1 MVLTRAFH
9 INNKVRQYLYQ
20 SSKAIVSA
28 DASIWQIGHTFCVI
42 HFCVIHPIFKET
54 HEVMQSVI
62 QNFAWYK
69 VSYLQWNKV
78 SYYFFSDV
86 EWHTIAEML
95 YLQEQEYQ
103 APPVNLFLLLKNPN
117 HIIQGFLGP
126 PKSNLWVHEQTS
138 ALRYYPGLEFWED
151 YQTPLVFLYY
161 FISFKVPQRGYPW
174 TPLVPSSQNLW
185 FINRAVLPGLTMPGG
200 VYRSPMIISL
210 FFSAIHQPS
219 AGSHKVTLRHQ
230 NVQKLTSVC
239 PEDLIDTPWPYVN
252 QRKAHLV
259 PSGSPLVV
267 FSFRV
272 VREAREAREW

>member
-1 MVLTRAFH
+1 MT
-9 INNKVRQYLYQ
+9 
-20 SSKAIVSA
+20 
-28 DASIWQIGHTFCVI
+28 
-42 HFCVIHPIFKET
+42 
-54 HEVMQSVI
+54 QSVI
-62 QNFAWYK
+62 LAVKQSVILFF
-69 VSYLQWNKV
+69 QWRRV
-78 SYYFFSDV
+78 AYYSGNV
-86 EWHTIAEML
+86 I
-95 YLQEQEYQ
+95 
-103 APPVNLFLLLKNPN
+103 PPGAGIPGPSSKFVLFVTNPN

-138 ALRYYPGLEFWED
+138 ALWYYPGLEFWED

-259 PSGSPLVV
+259 PSGRLW
-267 FSFRV
+267 F
-272 VREAREAREW
+272 